1 MRRTTRVRELSA
13 ADVRAIA
20 MQIRRSA
27 VNCGDGFEIVRKVH
41 IIFVYLDADATG
53 GRPHIA
59 EVWDNEGRELT
70 ELRDAL
76 QILVE

>member
-1 MRRTTRVRELSA
+1 MRRKTRKRPLTA
-13 ADVRAIA
+13 ADIGTIA
-20 MQIRRSA
+20 RRIKRMPA
-27 VNCGDGFEIVRKVH
+27 MLDGLEVVYKGY
-41 IIFVYLDADATG
+41 IIFVYLDADATD

-59 EVWDNEGRELT
+59 EVWDNKGRELT

>member
-1 MRRTTRVRELSA
+1 MRRKPKKRPLTAT
-13 ADVRAIA
+13 DIGTIA
-20 MQIRRSA
+20 RRIKRMPA
-27 VNCGDGFEIVRKVH
+27 MLDGLEVVYKGY

>member
-1 MRRTTRVRELSA
+1 MP
-13 ADVRAIA
+13 A
-20 MQIRRSA
+20 ML
-27 VNCGDGFEIVRKVH
+27 DGLEVVYKGY
-41 IIFVYLDADATG
+41 IIFVYLDADATD

-59 EVWDNEGRELT
+59 EVWDNKGRELT

>member
-1 MRRTTRVRELSA
+1 MP
-13 ADVRAIA
+13 A
-20 MQIRRSA
+20 ML
-27 VNCGDGFEIVRKVH
+27 DGLEVVYKGY

-59 EVWDNEGRELT
+59 EVWDNERPELT

>member
-1 MRRTTRVRELSA
+1 MP
-13 ADVRAIA
+13 A
-20 MQIRRSA
+20 ML
-27 VNCGDGFEIVRKVH
+27 DGLEVVYKGY

-53 GRPHIA
+53 GRLHIA